1 MYEMRE
7 YREPRYGTN
16 MHRSPTY
23 GPSGTP
29 GAKVA
34 VRSTPYEARLIILR
48 EPLVIH
54 YFAFL
59 RHFQQS
65 F

>member
-1 MYEMRE
+1 MYVMRE
-7 YREPRYGTN
+7 YREPRYGLRCD
-16 MHRSPTY
+16 RSLTY
-23 GPSGTP
+23 GPSGAP

>member
-29 GAKVA
+29 GPKVFNHTTTNGA
-34 VRSTPYEARLIILR
+34 QLIK
-48 EPLVIH
+48 
-54 YFAFL
+54 
-59 RHFQQS
+59 
-65 F
+65 